1 MPLQTTQTDDPW
13 MGPQQVFNKF
23 AWMDRELSSRLQSL
37 SLNQARD
44 TKLAEAIE
52 AGRVYGLQKQF
63 YYMKLKRSLNAEHP
77 ETEAMW

>member
-1 MPLQTTQTDDPW
+1 MPVQTTQTDDPW

-23 AWMDRELSSRLQSL
+23 ARTDRELSNRLQSL
-37 SLNQARD
+37 SLQQARD

-52 AGRVYGLQKQF
+52 AGRIYGLQKQF
-63 YYMKLKRSLNAEHP
+63 YDMKLKQALNADHP

>member
-1 MPLQTTQTDDPW
+1 MQTTQTDDPL

-23 AWMDRELSSRLQSL
+23 ARMDRELSNKLQSL
-37 SLNQARD
+37 SLHQARD
-44 TKLAEAIE
+44 AKLAEAIE

-63 YYMKLKRSLNAEHP
+63 YDMKLKRSLNAEHP